1 MPIPATIAEISQ
13 ASPTTKAL
21 RLDTGGNPLS
31 FSPGQWV
38 DFYADVGGE
47 IGCAGYSI
55 TSSPSP
61 TGGFEL
67 AVKLVGEN
75 PVTHYVHERA
85 RVGDVV
91 EVAVG
96 GDFLYTADMGGPLVL
111 VAGGIGITP
120 LMSIVRYV
128 DESVP
133 GVRLTL
139 LYSART
145 PDELLFRDELEAIAR
160 GNADIS
166 CHFSVTRPGGA
177 AWTGRV
183 GRIDRDMAE
192 AAGVDAGALF
202 FICGPPPMI
211 NDMVGM
217 ATSLGAH
224 RSRIR
229 YEGW

>member
-1 MPIPATIAEISQ
+1 MPIPATIVEIRQ
-13 ASPTTKAL
+13 VSPTTRAL
-21 RLDTGGNPLS
+21 RLDTGGNRLS

-38 DFYADVGGE
+38 DFYADMGGE
-47 IGCAGYSI
+47 VAVAGYSI
-55 TSSPSP
+55 TSSPSR
-61 TGGFEL
+61 TSGFEL

-75 PVTHYVHERA
+75 PVTHYVHKRA
-85 RVGDVV
+85 MVGDVV

-96 GDFLYTADMGGPLVL
+96 GEFLYTADMGGPLVL

-139 LYSART
+139 LYSAKT
-145 PDELLFRDELEAIAR
+145 PDELLFKEELEAIAR
-160 GNADIS
+160 GNPNVR
-166 CHFSVTRPGGA
+166 CHFSVTQPDGTD
-177 AWTGRV
+177 WTGRA
-183 GRIDRDMAE
+183 GRIDRQMAE
-192 AAGVDAGALF
+192 AAGVDAGSLF

-211 NDMVGM
+211 ADMVRL

-224 RSRIR
+224 SSRIR

>member
-1 MPIPATIAEISQ
+1 MPIPATIVDIRQ
-13 ASPTTKAL
+13 VSPTTRAL
-21 RLDTGGNPLS
+21 SLETGGNRLS

-47 IGCAGYSI
+47 IAVAGYSI
-55 TSSPSP
+55 TSSPSRAD
-61 TGGFEL
+61 GFEL

-91 EVAVG
+91 EVEVG
-96 GDFLYTADMGGPLVL
+96 GGFLYRADMGGPLAL

-128 DESVP
+128 DESAP

-139 LYSART
+139 LYSAKT
-145 PDELLFRDELEAIAR
+145 PDELLFRDELEAVSRSNPNIL
-160 GNADIS
+160 
-166 CHFSVTRPGGA
+166 CHFTVTRPRGSG
-177 AWTGRV
+177 WSGRV
-183 GRIDRDMAE
+183 GRIDLEMASG
-192 AAGVDAGALF
+192 AGIDAESLF
-202 FICGPPPMI
+202 FICGPLPMTG
-211 NDMVGM
+211 DMVKL
-217 ATSLGAH
+217 AASLGAH
-224 RSRIR
+224 PSRIR

>member
-21 RLDTGGNPLS
+21 RLDTGGSRLP

-55 TSSPSP
+55 TSSPSRSD
-61 TGGFEL
+61 GLEL

-96 GDFLYTADMGGPLVL
+96 GDFLYTADMGGPLAL

-128 DESVP
+128 NESVP
-133 GVRLTL
+133 GVRITL

-160 GNADIS
+160 SNPDIV
-166 CHFSVTRPGGA
+166 CHFTVTRPGGSD
-177 AWTGRV
+177 WTGRV
-183 GRIDRDMAE
+183 GRIDRAMAT
-192 AAGVDAGALF
+192 DAGIDAESLF

-211 NDMVGM
+211 DDMVDL

-224 RSRIR
+224 PSRIR

>member
-1 MPIPATIAEISQ
+1 MEIRQ
-13 ASPTTKAL
+13 VSPTTRAL
-21 RLDTGGNPLS
+21 RLDTGGNRLS

-38 DFYADVGGE
+38 DFYADVGGGE
-47 IGCAGYSI
+47 IAVAGYSI
-55 TSSPSP
+55 TSSPSR

-75 PVTHYVHERA
+75 PVTHYVHGPA

-96 GDFLYTADMGGPLVL
+96 GDFLYTADMGGPLAL

-128 DESVP
+128 DESAP

-139 LYSART
+139 LYSAKT
-145 PDELLFRDELEAIAR
+145 PDELLFREELEAIAR
-160 GNADIS
+160 DNPNVG
-166 CHFSVTRPGGA
+166 CHFSVTRPGGTDWA
-177 AWTGRV
+177 GRV
-183 GRIDRDMAE
+183 GRIDREMAE
-192 AAGVDAGALF
+192 AAGVEAGSLF
-202 FICGPPPMI
+202 YICGPPPMI
-211 NDMVGM
+211 ADMVRM
-217 ATSLGAH
+217 ATALGAQP
-224 RSRIR
+224 SRIR

>member
-1 MPIPATIAEISQ
+1 MPIPATIVEIRQ
-13 ASPTTKAL
+13 VSPTTRAL
-21 RLDTGGNPLS
+21 RLDTGDNRLS

-47 IGCAGYSI
+47 IGVAGYSI
-55 TSSPSP
+55 TSSPSR

-75 PVTHYVHERA
+75 PVTHYVHGRA
-85 RVGDVV
+85 GVGDVV

-96 GDFLYTADMGGPLVL
+96 GDFLYTADMGGPLAL

-128 DESVP
+128 DECVS

-139 LYSART
+139 LYSAST

-160 GNADIS
+160 RNPNVS
-166 CHFSVTRPGGA
+166 CHFSVTRPGG
-177 AWTGRV
+177 TGWAGRA
-183 GRIDRDMAE
+183 GRIDREMAE
-192 AAGVDAGALF
+192 AAGVEAGSLF

-211 NDMVGM
+211 ADMAGM
-217 ATSLGAH
+217 AASLGAH
-224 RSRIR
+224 PSRIR

>member
-1 MPIPATIAEISQ
+1 MPIPATIVEIRQ
-13 ASPTTKAL
+13 VSPTTRAL
-21 RLDTGGNPLS
+21 RLVTGGNSLS

-38 DFYADVGGE
+38 DFYADLDGE
-47 IGCAGYSI
+47 VAVAGYSI
-55 TSSPSP
+55 TSPPSQ
-61 TGGFEL
+61 TSSFEL

-75 PVTHYVHERA
+75 PVTHYVHERVK
-85 RVGDVV
+85 VGDVV

-96 GDFLYTADMGGPLVL
+96 GEFLYTADMGGPLVL

-120 LMSIVRYV
+120 LISIVRYV

-139 LYSART
+139 LYSAKT
-145 PDELLFRDELEAIAR
+145 PDELLFREELEAIAR
-160 GNADIS
+160 GNSNVS
-166 CHFSVTRPGGA
+166 CHFSVTLPEGTDWA
-177 AWTGRV
+177 GRT
-183 GRIDRDMAE
+183 GRIDREMAE
-192 AAGVDAGALF
+192 AAGVEAGSLF

-211 NDMVGM
+211 ADMVRL

-224 RSRIR
+224 PSRIR

>member
-1 MPIPATIAEISQ
+1 MPIPATIVEIRQ
-13 ASPTTKAL
+13 VSPTTRAL
-21 RLDTGGNPLS
+21 RLDTGGNSLS

-38 DFYADVGGE
+38 DFYADLDGE
-47 IGCAGYSI
+47 VAVAGYSI
-55 TSSPSP
+55 TSPPSQ
-61 TGGFEL
+61 TSGFEL

-75 PVTHYVHERA
+75 PVTHYVHERVK
-85 RVGDVV
+85 VGDVV

-96 GDFLYTADMGGPLVL
+96 GEFLYTADMGGPLVL

-120 LMSIVRYV
+120 LISIVRYV

-139 LYSART
+139 LYSAKT
-145 PDELLFRDELEAIAR
+145 PDELLFREELEAIAR
-160 GNADIS
+160 GNSNVS
-166 CHFSVTRPGGA
+166 CHFSVTLPDGTDWA
-177 AWTGRV
+177 GRT
-183 GRIDRDMAE
+183 GRIDREMAE
-192 AAGVDAGALF
+192 AAGVEAGSLF

-211 NDMVGM
+211 ADMVRL

-224 RSRIR
+224 PSRIR

>member
-1 MPIPATIAEISQ
+1 MEISH

-21 RLDTGGNPLS
+21 RLNTGGNRLS

-47 IGCAGYSI
+47 VGCAGYSI
-55 TSSPSP
+55 TSSPSW
-61 TGGFEL
+61 TDGFEL

-133 GVRLTL
+133 GIRLTL
-139 LYSART
+139 LYSAKT
-145 PDELLFRDELEAIAR
+145 PDELLFRGELEAIAR
-160 GNADIS
+160 SNPNIL
-166 CHFSVTRPGGA
+166 CHFTVTQPGGSG
-177 AWTGRV
+177 WTGRV
-183 GRIDRDMAE
+183 GRIDRAMAS
-192 AAGVDAGALF
+192 DAGIDGESLF

-211 NDMVGM
+211 TDMVEL

-224 RSRIR
+224 PSRIR

>member
-1 MPIPATIAEISQ
+1 MPIPATIVEIRQ

-21 RLDTGGNPLS
+21 RLDTGGKRLP

-38 DFYADVGGE
+38 DFYADIGGE
-47 IGCAGYSI
+47 VGCAGYSI
-55 TSSPSP
+55 TSSPSR
-61 TGGFEL
+61 TDGFEL

-96 GDFLYTADMGGPLVL
+96 GDFLYTADMGGPLAL

-120 LMSIVRYV
+120 LMSVVRYV

-133 GVRLTL
+133 RGRLTL
-139 LYSART
+139 LYSAKT

-160 GNADIS
+160 SNPNIA
-166 CHFSVTRPGGA
+166 CHFTVTQPGGSD
-177 AWTGRV
+177 WPGRV
-183 GRIDRDMAE
+183 GRIDRAMAS
-192 AAGVDAGALF
+192 DAGIDAESLF

-211 NDMVGM
+211 GDMVEL

-224 RSRIR
+224 PSRIR

>member
-1 MPIPATIAEISQ
+1 MEIRQ
-13 ASPTTKAL
+13 VSPTTRAL
-21 RLDTGGNPLS
+21 RLDTGGNRLS

-47 IGCAGYSI
+47 IAVAGYSI
-55 TSSPSP
+55 TSSPSRR
-61 TGGFEL
+61 GDFEL
-67 AVKLVGEN
+67 AVKMVGEN
-75 PVTHYVHERA
+75 PVTHYVHGSA
-85 RVGDVV
+85 RVGDEV
-91 EVAVG
+91 EVEVG
-96 GDFLYTADMGGPLVL
+96 GDFLYTADMGGPLAL

-128 DESVP
+128 DETAP

-160 GNADIS
+160 SNPNIH
-166 CHFSVTRPGGA
+166 CHFTVTRPGA
-177 AWTGRV
+177 SEWTGRV
-183 GRIDRDMAE
+183 GRIDRTMASD
-192 AAGVDAGALF
+192 AGVDAESLF
-202 FICGPPPMI
+202 FICGPLPMLD
-211 NDMVGM
+211 DMIGM

-224 RSRIR
+224 PSRIR

>member
-1 MPIPATIAEISQ
+1 MPIPATIVEIRQ
-13 ASPTTKAL
+13 VSPTTRAL
-21 RLDTGGNPLS
+21 RLDTGGNRLL

-47 IGCAGYSI
+47 IAVAGYSI
-55 TSSPSP
+55 ISSPSRP
-61 TGGFEL
+61 DGFEL

-96 GDFLYTADMGGPLVL
+96 GDFLYTADMGGPLAL

-128 DESVP
+128 DESAP

-139 LYSART
+139 LYSAKT

-160 GNADIS
+160 TNPNIL
-166 CHFSVTRPGGA
+166 CHFTVTRPEGSDWA
-177 AWTGRV
+177 GRV
-183 GRIDRDMAE
+183 GRIDRAMASGAE
-192 AAGVDAGALF
+192 IDAESLF

-211 NDMVGM
+211 DDMVGM
-217 ATSLGAH
+217 ATALGAQP
-224 RSRIR
+224 SRIR

>member
-1 MPIPATIAEISQ
+1 MPIPATIAEITQ
-13 ASPTTKAL
+13 ISPTTRAL
-21 RLDTGGNPLS
+21 RIDTGGERLS

-38 DFYADVGGE
+38 DFYADIGGE

-55 TSSPSP
+55 TSSPSRAD
-61 TGGFEL
+61 GFEL

-75 PVTHYVHERA
+75 PVTHYVHGRA

-128 DESVP
+128 DEL
-133 GVRLTL
+133 GFGTRLTL
-139 LYSART
+139 LYSAKT
-145 PDELLFRDELEAIAR
+145 PDELLFREELEAIAR
-160 GNADIS
+160 GNANIV
-166 CHFSVTRPGGA
+166 CHFTVTQPGGTD
-177 AWTGRV
+177 WTGRV

-192 AAGVDAGALF
+192 AAGVEAGSLF
-202 FICGPPPMI
+202 FICGPPAMI
-211 NDMVGM
+211 SDMVGL

-224 RSRIR
+224 PSRIR